1 MCVLGL
7 LEGVELESIEVF
19 AVSRIDVSQR
29 RNDVAFFCCFFLLL
43 VPSTKSNNG
52 ALKATQSANAIDA
65 FINRW
70 VNMPRPR

>member
-29 RNDVAFFCCFFLLL
+29 RNDVAFFVFFLLL